1 MGAEDR
7 VGDIEII
14 GVQEAIELSCSL
26 SPLLESKI
34 HFV

>member
-1 MGAEDR
+1 MVAEDR
-7 VGDIEII
+7 IGDIEII

-26 SPLLESKI
+26 SPFLESKI